1 MPYERPIEVASMKPL
16 SLIRL
21 RTLERLR
28 WFAVIGQTSVC
39 LFVTLVMGF
48 EVPVIPLILAIGI
61 AAAVNIVVA
70 VTQDRTRILDP
81 AELAAHLIFDAIQI
95 GTVLAMTGGILNPF
109 SVWMVLAPM
118 LAAFALE
125 GRLAGIVIGVVVVVL
140 SAIALWH
147 EPMPGG
153 HAEVDPALQT
163 FGIWAALILGVA
175 FTAAYARQVA
185 LSQIK
190 LTTALEAT
198 QAVLAREERLT
209 AVGGLAAMAAH
220 ELGTPLATIQ
230 VVARDMERE
239 LTDEALREDAELL
252 ISQTQRCQ
260 RILSRLS
267 ELSMSGDARMTEFS
281 LEDMMQEAAKP
292 FLDQKGPEI
301 EFTYSPESDRLPPE
315 RLRRYAANVYALRTL
330 IENAV
335 KYARSRVKVTA
346 AWDAETISVIV
357 DDDGPG
363 FSQDLIK
370 RLGEPFPRHE
380 SAKLPGRGG
389 LGLGFF
395 IAKTLLERSG
405 AVLNF
410 GNRRE
415 LGGAWVA
422 VSWPIAKLSMN
433 EIEGEPFK
441 EEMLV

>member
-1 MPYERPIEVASMKPL
+1 MPYERPIEVAAMKPL

-28 WFAVIGQTSVC
+28 WFAVIGQALVC
-39 LFVTLVMGF
+39 VFVTIALGF
-48 EVPVIPLILAIGI
+48 DLPVIPLALAIGI

-81 AELAAHLIFDAIQI
+81 TELAAHLIFDTIQI

-125 GRLAGIVIGVVVVVL
+125 GRLAAIVIGVDVSVL
-140 SAIALWH
+140 TAIALWH
-147 EPMPGG
+147 EPMPG
-153 HAEVDPALQT
+153 AQVEVDPALHT

-190 LTTALEAT
+190 LSTALEAT

-209 AVGGLAAMAAH
+209 AVGGLAAIAAH

-230 VVARDMERE
+230 VVAREMERE

-267 ELSMSGDARMTEFS
+267 DLSTAGDARATEFS
-281 LEDMMQEAAKP
+281 LEDMMREAAKP
-292 FLDQKGPEI
+292 FLEQKGPDI
-301 EFTYSPESDRLPPE
+301 EFTFQPESERLPPE
-315 RLRRYAANVYALRTL
+315 RLRRYAAVVYALRTL

-335 KYARSRVKVTA
+335 KFADSKVRVTA
-346 AWDAETISVIV
+346 WWDAETLSVIV
-357 DDDGPG
+357 EDDGPG

-380 SAKLPGRGG
+380 TAKLPGRGG

-405 AVLNF
+405 AALSF

-422 VSWPIAKLSMN
+422 VSWPITKLSVN
-433 EIEGEPFK
+433 DVEGEPLE